1 MIEQIDNKVGSA
13 VSTITADSIIPS
25 AGDLILLFSGL
36 LVIIIFIFIYA
47 KEEKNED

>member
-25 AGDLILLFSGL
+25 TGDLTLLFSGL
-36 LVIIIFIFIYA
+36 LIVVLFIFIYA
-47 KEEKNED
+47 KEEKDED